1 MALMNIEEY
10 LVCFG
15 SEDLKVSEIP
25 KIELITIRKG
35 EKFQL
40 FLRKNKIIFPVRGC
54 SVCVVNTNI
63 EKRVNTGYMF
73 FVPACHNLTL
83 YTEENEA
90 ELMIFRIDTPI
101 KFCGKHPIEMLY
113 DKKKNIGIHN
123 RKLDFSKN
131 GLLRF
136 KAPLFLQYIDGII
149 DFINTTNGCDY
160 YFNLKIQEFFLVLQ
174 HYYTKKELSQFFS
187 NILSPNTDFSEYVLA
202 NRNNFPTVVAFAKS
216 MNMSPKKF
224 TRQFI
229 AIFQQTP
236 YRWMKEGKKEK
247 VYYDLTVICKSI
259 KQAASDNGFNS
270 IPQFTRF
277 CKKEIGK
284 TPNELKRFVCSVPAK
299 YTN

>member
-1 MALMNIEEY
+1 
-10 LVCFG
+10 
-15 SEDLKVSEIP
+15 
-25 KIELITIRKG
+25 
-35 EKFQL
+35 
-40 FLRKNKIIFPVRGC
+40 
-54 SVCVVNTNI
+54 
-63 EKRVNTGYMF
+63 
-73 FVPACHNLTL
+73 
-83 YTEENEA
+83 
-90 ELMIFRIDTPI
+90 
-101 KFCGKHPIEMLY
+101 
-113 DKKKNIGIHN
+113 
-123 RKLDFSKN
+123 
-131 GLLRF
+131 
-136 KAPLFLQYIDGII
+136 
-149 DFINTTNGCDY
+149 
-160 YFNLKIQEFFLVLQ
+160 
-174 HYYTKKELSQFFS
+174 
-187 NILSPNTDFSEYVLA
+187 
-202 NRNNFPTVVAFAKS
+202 